1 MYVCMC
7 IYVYIYVN
15 NLYIY
20 IHTYIYMYMHI
31 YTHIYIHTQLMP
43 GADVVIDFSLPE
55 GTKICAK
62 RAEELGMYLN

>member
-1 MYVCMC
+1 
-7 IYVYIYVN
+7 
-15 NLYIY
+15 
-20 IHTYIYMYMHI
+20 MYMHI